1 MCTGPIFLPVM
12 SIGDSVS
19 MLSCSR
25 TVCVLGSFEVSEMIW
40 VKSFLIR
47 VSIGVKREVDILRA
61 RLNAIA
67 RVDGVVFYTLYLPS
81 LLDLVVHHLWALSSR
96 SSSEPLRDGL
106 RNRAS
111 EVVGDS
117 V

>member
-1 MCTGPIFLPVM
+1 MSTGD
-12 SIGDSVS
+12 GVS

-25 TVCVLGSFEVSEMIW
+25 TVSVLGSLEVSEMVW
-40 VKSFLIR
+40 VNGFLIR
-47 VSIGVKREVDILRA
+47 VPIGVEREVDILRA

-67 RVDGVVFYTLYLPS
+67 RVVGVVFYALYLPS
-81 LLDLVVHHLWALSSR
+81 LLDLIVHHLWALSSC
-96 SSSEPLRDGL
+96 SSSEPLGDGL

-111 EVVGDS
+111 KVVGDS